1 MEYSTAQ
8 ELDELCL
15 ADGHMM
21 INLSKEEAESLL
33 PDEVEVVIKAYVL
46 PCVLAVGLFGNILFL
61 IVVARVPS
69 IRTITNFY
77 LVNLAVADLIYLTV
91 GVGEKLW
98 RFHSSLLGDDPTLT
112 GSGCST
118 ISFVVDFACN
128 ASVLLITAVT
138 IERYYAICKPFWHR
152 RIATWGRTRRIV
164 FATWLLSCVFAA
176 LLIPGNFKMIFIC
189 LVYPDEPAYED
200 FPTLIG
206 ICQAVS
212 LTWVAIAN
220 ALQLIP
226 FFLALIVNSI
236 LYALII
242 RSLTARIKTE
252 AALHTDRYRYTKER
266 NAVTR
271 MLVITGVLFFLLYFP
286 YHVVIL
292 ALLVAGMIGDDTYFA
307 FRHKVNPFFPIF
319 QTLMY
324 INSANNPYI
333 YGATN
338 ARYRRALKKTFA
350 CGYEA
355 RDIQSVSG
363 HKSADSLKHYSKTS
377 QTKLKKMSESLA
389 TCLYSD
395 VNKDNKNQELGDEY
409 ESDIRQDNI
418 VLTQNQTISTQ
429 SRSSITVRRNTSHVR
444 SESGGNVFHFHGCNV
459 TMNN

>member
-15 ADGHMM
+15 ADGHTMV
-21 INLSKEEAESLL
+21 NLSKEQAEGLL

-98 RFHSSLLGDDPTLT
+98 RFHSSPLGNDHTPNK
-112 GSGCST
+112 GSIGCST
-118 ISFVVDFACN
+118 ISSVVDFAYN

-176 LLIPGNFKMIFIC
+176 LLIPGHSDMTFYC

-200 FPTLIG
+200 FPTLYG
-206 ICQAVS
+206 RCRAVS
-212 LTWVAIAN
+212 PTWVDIAN

-271 MLVITGVLFFLLYFP
+271 MLVITGVLFFLLYSP
-286 YHVVIL
+286 YHAVTL
-292 ALLVAGMIGDDTYFA
+292 ALVVTGMIGDDTYYA
-307 FRHKVNPFFPIF
+307 FSNKVIPFVPIF

-338 ARYRRALKKTFA
+338 ARYRRALKKTF
-350 CGYEA
+350 YRKRA
-355 RDIQSVSG
+355 RREDTVVRVVCMQL
-363 HKSADSLKHYSKTS
+363 ASK
-377 QTKLKKMSESLA
+377 L
-389 TCLYSD
+389 
-395 VNKDNKNQELGDEY
+395 
-409 ESDIRQDNI
+409 
-418 VLTQNQTISTQ
+418 
-429 SRSSITVRRNTSHVR
+429 
-444 SESGGNVFHFHGCNV
+444 
-459 TMNN
+459 

>member
-21 INLSKEEAESLL
+21 VNLSKEEAEGLL

-61 IVVARVPS
+61 IVVVRVPS

-98 RFHSSLLGDDPTLT
+98 RFHSSPLGNDHTPK
-112 GSGCST
+112 GSVGCST
-118 ISFVVDFACN
+118 ISFVVDFAYN

-176 LLIPGNFKMIFIC
+176 LLIPGHFDMIFYC

-200 FPTLIG
+200 FPSLYG
-206 ICQAVS
+206 LCQAVS
-212 LTWVAIAN
+212 RTWVDIAN

-271 MLVITGVLFFLLYFP
+271 MLVITGVLFFLLYSP
-286 YHVVIL
+286 YHVVTL
-292 ALLVAGMIGDDTYFA
+292 ALVVAGMIGDDTYFA
-307 FRHKVNPFFPIF
+307 FSDKVNPYFPIF

-338 ARYRRALKKTFA
+338 ARYRRALKKTF
-350 CGYEA
+350 YRKRA
-355 RDIQSVSG
+355 RREDTVNSITM
-363 HKSADSLKHYSKTS
+363 KSST
-377 QTKLKKMSESLA
+377 
-389 TCLYSD
+389 
-395 VNKDNKNQELGDEY
+395 
-409 ESDIRQDNI
+409 
-418 VLTQNQTISTQ
+418 QTINE
-429 SRSSITVRRNTSHVR
+429 IVYDAD
-444 SESGGNVFHFHGCNV
+444 
-459 TMNN
+459 